1 MQSGTPH
8 SGDLSQD
15 SAHAEPHL
23 SPVIAS
29 TVRHPMTDSKGVI
42 DPSARAGRRA
52 YRGLA
57 SASVGLELGLA
68 VIIGLVIGIYMDR
81 AFGTTP
87 WLMLVWLVFGFVA
100 GFRGVLRA
108 VQREDREAARG

>member
-1 MQSGTPH
+1 
-8 SGDLSQD
+8 
-15 SAHAEPHL
+15 
-23 SPVIAS
+23 
-29 TVRHPMTDSKGVI
+29 MTDSKGVI